1 MAYDVLVDAS
11 PPGAQ
16 IVVNGQNVGNTP
28 VHIKIFGDPD
38 GTFHDFGSFYYVVQ
52 ANPVANNQFP
62 HTRYFRTGHLMAGED
77 RIPQRIFF
85 DMNRPAPQPPQ
96 MYGGPPPG
104 YYGAPYYYGP
114 GVNFYIGPGRGY
126 YRRW

>member
-11 PPGAQ
+11 APGAQ

-52 ANPVANNQFP
+52 ANPVAGNQFP
-62 HTRYFRTGHLMAGED
+62 HSRYFRTGHLMAGED

-85 DMNRPAPQPPQ
+85 DMNRPAPQPPPG
-96 MYGGPPPG
+96 YGAPPPG

-114 GVNFYIGPGRGY
+114 GVNFYIGPG